1 MNKFPRP
8 IKPEL
13 IEIGDDIEIIFNLE
27 DGLTLTRRG
36 VVTGRED
43 HGTMRYLIVGKST
56 ILLAWE
62 PGVSTKS
69 KYIVHSRKPVD
80 QMSLFEPE
88 FITEVRKRIA

>member
-13 IEIGDDIEIIFNLE
+13 IEIGDDIEIILNQE

-36 VVTGRED
+36 IVTGRED
-43 HGTMRYLIVGKST
+43 HGTLRFLIVGKST

-62 PGVSTKS
+62 PGNPTKS
-69 KYIVHSRKPVD
+69 KYIVHSRKPVA
-80 QMSLFEPE
+80 QLSLFEPE
-88 FITEVRKRIA
+88 FITEVRERIA

>member
-1 MNKFPRP
+1 MKNFPRP

-13 IEIGDDIEIIFNLE
+13 IEIGDDIEIILNPE

-43 HGTMRYLIVGKST
+43 HGTVRYLIVGKST

-62 PGVSTKS
+62 PGVSTKG
-69 KYIVHSRKPVD
+69 KYIVHSRKPVA

-88 FITEVRKRIA
+88 FITEVKERIA